1 MLASIGYDATEQIL
15 EVKFVSNGQVWQY
28 LEVAP
33 EVFKALLE
41 APSKGKFM
49 RAQVIGCYEER
60 RIA

>member
-1 MLASIGYDATEQIL
+1 MLASIGYDATERIL
-15 EVKFVSNGQVWQY
+15 EVEFVSTGQVWQY

-49 RAQVIGCYEER
+49 RAQVMDCYEEKR
-60 RIA
+60 VA